1 MGFIVNKKVDFPGG
15 ISLENF
21 YVRIESYH
29 LHKSVGQLDVIMG
42 HYIDKT
48 GADLALPPYVENIS
62 NNNAY
67 ATLPYDLK
75 SEDKEIKTSRI
86 LSFPL
91 SGSEKIPVVETITRE
106 QNELVDQE
114 NIDYDDD
121 GNEIKTFAKKLVKR
135 PVTEEFTS
143 LKTKVY
149 DYNFKEE
156 NIIDFAYSRVKN
168 IYKEKFGS
176 DNIENLE

>member
-42 HYIDKT
+42 HYIDKI
-48 GADLALPPYVENIS
+48 GAEAALPSYVENIQH
-62 NNNAY
+62 NNAY

-75 SEDKEIKTSRI
+75 IEDKEVKTERI

-91 SGSEKIPVVETITRE
+91 SGSEKIPVVEKITRE

-114 NIDYDDD
+114 TIDYDDD
-121 GNEIKTFAKKLVKR
+121 GNEIKTFSKKVIMSQIM
-135 PVTEEFTS
+135 E
-143 LKTKVY
+143 
-149 DYNFKEE
+149 
-156 NIIDFAYSRVKN
+156 
-168 IYKEKFGS
+168 
-176 DNIENLE
+176 